1 MKSTSRFFRGN
12 FKISGA
18 DNNDTNIFILL
29 THSNK
34 TPDEEQI
41 RAQVTSLR
49 GLPIIFIFI
58 HRTPVE
64 EKKLLRNKLNYYNE
78 LT

>member
-1 MKSTSRFFRGN
+1 MTP
-12 FKISGA
+12 IY
-18 DNNDTNIFILL
+18 FILL
-29 THSNK
+29 THGNK